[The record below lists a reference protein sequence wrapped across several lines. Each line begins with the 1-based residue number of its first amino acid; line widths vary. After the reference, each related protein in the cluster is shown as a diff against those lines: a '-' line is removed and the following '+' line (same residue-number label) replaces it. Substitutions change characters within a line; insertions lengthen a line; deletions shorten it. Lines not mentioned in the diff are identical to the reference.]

1 MTTEESIDM
10 IKDSY
15 EKLTNQ
21 LKSVPDDELTRM
33 VISERIKSLNTL
45 LAYYQGEQ

>member
-15 EKLTNQ
+15 EKLINQ
-21 LKSVPDDELTRM
+21 LKSVPDDEFTKM
-33 VISERIKSLNTL
+33 FISERIKSLNTL
-45 LAYYQGEQ
+45 LDYYGGE